1 MATISVLRKPKS
13 ESQISDDVQSEVA
26 RFSSILKRLE
36 RSTNPERVSLRQVL
50 VEYIL
55 FSPNSTELIST
66 LILSCLSMKSPDRLD
81 IAIDILSQ
89 VKHVIADYAFQYL
102 QQDIKQWN
110 KLYPQRK
117 FQPNSDYWYVLLRSV
132 GKAKSDPKTA
142 LQIIIACQ
150 DEPSHEVAEAVC
162 EALGDLRSAD
172 AISLL
177 RSLSESPNSFVQ
189 AIAKDVLAGLNI
201 DE

>member
-89 VKHVIADYAFQYL
+89 VKHNISIRAIGRFSLTRSRRNPGAASRA
-102 QQDIKQWN
+102 
-110 KLYPQRK
+110 RK
-117 FQPNSDYWYVLLRSV
+117 R
-132 GKAKSDPKTA
+132 
-142 LQIIIACQ
+142 
-150 DEPSHEVAEAVC
+150 
-162 EALGDLRSAD
+162 AD
-172 AISLL
+172 AQPECRLQRGRRDGRRGAL
-177 RSLSESPNSFVQ
+177 RRHRRTARTQ
-189 AIAKDVLAGLNI
+189 QHQ
-201 DE
+201 